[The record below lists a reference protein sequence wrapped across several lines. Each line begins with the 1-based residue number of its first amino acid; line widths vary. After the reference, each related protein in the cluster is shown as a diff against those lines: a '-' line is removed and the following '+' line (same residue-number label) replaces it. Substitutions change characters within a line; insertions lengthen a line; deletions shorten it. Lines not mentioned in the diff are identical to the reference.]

1 MAHITSPKMTKRQG
15 DMNKLERRK
24 QKDLASRQNSEH
36 VPSMTRKN
44 KREALKKRLLQALS
58 RQAED

>member
-1 MAHITSPKMTKRQG
+1 MAHITSPKMTKRHS
-15 DMNKLERRK
+15 DMNKLARRK
-24 QKDLASRQNSEH
+24 QKDLVNRHNSDL

-44 KREALKKRLLQALS
+44 KREALKERLLHALS